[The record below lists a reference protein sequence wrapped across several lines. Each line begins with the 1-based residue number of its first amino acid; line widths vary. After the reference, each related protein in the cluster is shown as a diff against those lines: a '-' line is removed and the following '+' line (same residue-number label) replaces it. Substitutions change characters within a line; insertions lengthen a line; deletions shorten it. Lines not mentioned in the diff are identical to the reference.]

1 MSAASELAQ
10 TAKPGLAPSRASE
23 IELAAASEAHPP
35 LGEALREAGAAFQR
49 EAHGIAGAAADEQ
62 RAALGVG
69 YAGGATKLRL
79 CLAALAAGGGL
90 AFHLARGQAPAEETW
105 PWSVAMLAVA
115 VLLVSPE
122 ALRARRAAPPSRS
135 QTIVV
140 EVVAG
145 IAAIVAVILLVA
157 GIQLGAALV
166 GAVASLGV
174 VAAIR
179 CAVARAGDPAA
190 RERADGA
197 PVALRRGIAERTDQ
211 ARRDAEQRMALAQRE
226 VPRAAA
232 AALGA
237 DRAASLRALVDTAAL
252 PEHEAERLVAAP
264 LGTAHLDF
272 LASVVVRGTGSAA
285 VEPGAGR

>member
-1 MSAASELAQ
+1 MSAASELAR
-10 TAKPGLAPSRASE
+10 TAKPGLGPSRASE
-23 IELAAASEAHPP
+23 IELAAATEAHPP
-35 LGEALREAGAAFQR
+35 LGEALREAGTAFQR
-49 EAHGIAGAAADEQ
+49 AAHGVAGAAAAEQ

-79 CLAALAAGGGL
+79 GLAALAAGGGL

-105 PWSVAMLAVA
+105 PWSVALLAVA

-122 ALRARRAAPPSRS
+122 AIRARRTTPPSRS

-145 IAAIVAVILLVA
+145 IAAVVAVILLVA
-157 GIQLGAALV
+157 GLQLGAAL
-166 GAVASLGV
+166 AVAVAALGI

-190 RERADGA
+190 RQRADDA
-197 PVALRRGIAERTDQ
+197 PAALGRTIAERSAQ
-211 ARRDAEQRMALAQRE
+211 ARRDAEQRVALAQRE

-232 AALGA
+232 AALDA
-237 DRAASLRALVDTAAL
+237 DRAASLRALVGTAAL
-252 PEHEAERLVAAP
+252 AEDEAERLIAAP